1 MPEYNERVRLDPSQ
15 VQDVRGRRMAPIAVG
30 GGGIGLLILILSMVL
45 GVDLPSINTDSSSYG
60 SLAQEGGSD
69 TLTTECQTG
78 ADANRREDCR
88 ILLFVNSIQ
97 QYWSNELGAQ
107 YRPAVTQF
115 FSAQTQTGCGV
126 ASSEVGP
133 FYCPLD
139 GKVYIDL
146 GFFEELRDRFG
157 AQGGPF
163 AQAYVLAHEY
173 GHHVQDLTGTLD
185 AAQRDARGPES
196 GAVRIELQ
204 ADCLAGVWAHN
215 ATNTGYI
222 DRLSE
227 ADIADGM
234 NAAAAVGDDR
244 IQKST
249 TGRINPEVW
258 THGSAQQ
265 RQTWFMRG
273 YQSGGRSACNTFSEP
288 V

>member
-1 MPEYNERVRLDPSQ
+1 
-15 VQDVRGRRMAPIAVG
+15 MAPIAVG
-30 GGGIGLLILILSMVL
+30 GGGIGLLILILSLVL
-45 GVDLPSINTDSSSYG
+45 GVDLPAANTESSPYG
-60 SLAQEGGSD
+60 SLAEEGGSA
-69 TLTTECQTG
+69 TLAAECQTG

-97 QYWSNELGAQ
+97 QYWSSELGAQ

-115 FSAQTQTGCGV
+115 FSGQTQTGCGV

-133 FYCPLD
+133 FYCPAD

-146 GFFEELRDRFG
+146 GFFDELRDRFG

-173 GHHVQDLTGTLD
+173 GHHIQDLTGTLD
-185 AAQRDARGPES
+185 GAQRDPSGPES
-196 GAVRIELQ
+196 GAVRTELQ

-227 ADIADGM
+227 GDIADGM

-249 TGRINPEVW
+249 TGSVNPEVW

-265 RQTWFMRG
+265 RQAWFMRG
-273 YQSGGRSACNTFSEP
+273 YQSGGRSACDTFSEP